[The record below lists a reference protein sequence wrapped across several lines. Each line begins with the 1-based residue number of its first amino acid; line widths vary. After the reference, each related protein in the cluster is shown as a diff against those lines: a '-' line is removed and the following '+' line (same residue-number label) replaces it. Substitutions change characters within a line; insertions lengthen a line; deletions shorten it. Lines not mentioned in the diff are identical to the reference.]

1 MVRCNLS
8 VLLAERNLKIT
19 RVCKDTGLSRTT
31 LTYLAN
37 NYSKG
42 IQYDTLNKLCAYL
55 QVLPGELISFVP
67 VDISCLNVLRTGDKN
82 EQLEIELEITHRGV
96 TKKCQLCGNAYLY
109 FSDAEISDSLGER
122 RIHIPYEVEID
133 VDLFDSDGDP
143 ECEKEN
149 EFIVDAFQSLPITF
163 LKDIENDI
171 TGDIVN
177 DIDQE
182 FGLSDY
188 SNQIEPIFVSFS
200 WDFHVSKSSLSSFK

>member
-67 VDISCLNVLRTGDKN
+67 VDISHLNVLRTGDKN

-96 TKKCQLCGNAYLY
+96 TKNASSVEMRICIFLMLKFLTLSESAVFIFRMRWKLMWIYLILM
-109 FSDAEISDSLGER
+109 EIPNARKKMSL
-122 RIHIPYEVEID
+122 
-133 VDLFDSDGDP
+133 
-143 ECEKEN
+143 
-149 EFIVDAFQSLPITF
+149 
-163 LKDIENDI
+163 
-171 TGDIVN
+171 
-177 DIDQE
+177 
-182 FGLSDY
+182 
-188 SNQIEPIFVSFS
+188 
-200 WDFHVSKSSLSSFK
+200 